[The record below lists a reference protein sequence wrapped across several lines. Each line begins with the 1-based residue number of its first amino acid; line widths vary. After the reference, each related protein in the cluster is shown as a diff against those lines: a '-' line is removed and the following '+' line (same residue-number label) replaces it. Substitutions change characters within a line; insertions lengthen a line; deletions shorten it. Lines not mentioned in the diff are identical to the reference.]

1 METRRDFDR
10 RAELLRA
17 FFFAEIITFLKM
29 TMMRDKKETCFIQ
42 IE

>member
-1 METRRDFDR
+1 MGTRRDFDR

-29 TMMRDKKETCFIQ
+29 TMMRYKNKIYFIQ

>member
-1 METRRDFDR
+1 MGTRRNFDR

-17 FFFAEIITFLKM
+17 FFFVEIITFLKI
-29 TMMRDKKETCFIQ
+29 TMKRYKKETYFIQ